1 MMIRAPFVCWTVEN
15 HLTRMH
21 GVRPTYLLLTTDGE
35 KKVAVIS
42 YPGENENVIYRPHDR
57 FIHDYDQRLGLHAN
71 LQWTSEAALA
81 VWLSVVVYNS
91 FVYCS
96 TLGMFSSIFSC

>member
-1 MMIRAPFVCWTVEN
+1 MVIRAPFVRWTVKN

-21 GVRPTYLLLTTDGE
+21 GVQPTYLLPTTDGQ
-35 KKVAVIS
+35 KKVAAIS
-42 YPGENENVIYRPHDR
+42 YPGENDNVIYRAHDR
-57 FIHDYDQRLGLHAN
+57 FIHDYGQRLGLHAN

-81 VWLSVVVYNS
+81 VWLSAVVYNS

-96 TLGMFSSIFSC
+96 TLGIFSSIFCC